1 MTPAAM
7 HDDEDDED
15 ILVVRRHKRSRP
27 VAKDGAVD
35 GNSDDTSPRG
45 PIDASQ
51 ADSPVKS
58 SDDEQAD
65 EQDGLPGNKK
75 FKLRR
80 KGAIEEEEKEKA
92 ANVPGEMP
100 DDSDLELDL
109 SNGGVDE
116 EEYEEEDVVYGS
128 DDEEGQMEVMLKQK
142 GTLDGFGLDD
152 DAADGSGED
161 DESDESDLE
170 DSEDERE
177 LQDEV
182 ERLKAEAAK
191 RTAEAAKAAK
201 PPPRTKP
208 RRSVLS
214 ARRPRPPRRSA
225 RLCARLASVR
235 TLPATTRFLT
245 AIPSPTARSSRRSDS

>member
-7 HDDEDDED
+7 HDDDDDED

-201 PPPRTKP
+201 PPPENETEEERICLLYT
-208 RRSVLS
+208 
-214 ARRPRPPRRSA
+214 
-225 RLCARLASVR
+225 
-235 TLPATTRFLT
+235 
-245 AIPSPTARSSRRSDS
+245 SDAADE